1 MLSSTLCWFMGALLL
16 TVGVLASL
24 YLVWLQVRR
33 GVTGFSL
40 LATSDALAT
49 VAISITFLLNVSD
62 NDNDTERT
70 NMVCICNYIQHISTL
85 WNEST
90 SYMSIHDNYL
100 VIGLM
105 FNTTNTQIPPP
116 HRTWTTSLRFT
127 SSQTVS
133 WDPICYP
140 PISFLVFQVYTFQD
154 VSQFLIQFLFLSL
167 DQHAQPSVPSWM

>member
-85 WNEST
+85 
-90 SYMSIHDNYL
+90 
-100 VIGLM
+100 
-105 FNTTNTQIPPP
+105 
-116 HRTWTTSLRFT
+116 
-127 SSQTVS
+127 
-133 WDPICYP
+133 
-140 PISFLVFQVYTFQD
+140 
-154 VSQFLIQFLFLSL
+154 
-167 DQHAQPSVPSWM
+167 